1 MAKAE
6 VNLVVAVDQKGGIG
20 KDGGLPWSLPQ
31 DWEHFLRLATRFD
44 ILLFCLPCWPPGQE
58 IFYFCFLY
66 FCLPQTC
73 VQLKITPLVARPPAA
88 KCTHLGPIAY
98 CLAQLRHQMTSLIV
112 KIGTEQKG
120 VSYDPLGEGHV
131 KLVAILAPQSKV
143 AFSRDRQLVVEL
155 GELTQQ
161 ISYCKMYIVRP
172 TKQQL

>member
-1 MAKAE
+1 ME
-6 VNLVVAVDQKGGIG
+6 PSS
-20 KDGGLPWSLPQ
+20 GLGALPQ
-31 DWEHFLRLATRFD
+31 ACHQVCYFTF
-44 ILLFCLPCWPPGQE
+44 LLFCWPPGLK

-98 CLAQLRHQMTSLIV
+98 CLAQLRHQMISLIV
-112 KIGTEQKG
+112 KIGAEQKG

-143 AFSRDRQLVVEL
+143 AFSRDRQLVVKL

-161 ISYCKMYIVRP
+161 ISYCRMYIVRLQNNNCEL
-172 TKQQL
+172 KDI